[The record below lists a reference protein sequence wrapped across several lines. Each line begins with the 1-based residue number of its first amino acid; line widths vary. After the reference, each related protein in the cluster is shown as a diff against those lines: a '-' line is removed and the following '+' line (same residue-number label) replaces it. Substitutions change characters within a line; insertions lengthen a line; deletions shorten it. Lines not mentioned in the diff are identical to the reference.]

1 MKFLPWRTIMENLES
16 LLKSLYLISGLNM
29 SLFDI
34 NGNLLASYPH
44 QKCPFC
50 YALSK
55 NPEALA
61 HCTASD
67 QQAIEHVKREEK
79 IYIYQCH
86 FHLYEGIM
94 PLYSYGSLTGYLMLG
109 QTITKSPIH
118 HAQVIETASPFFENK
133 EELYDTVSKISVHS
147 KEQIIAFAQVSDT
160 CAKYLSLTNQV
171 QRKNEN
177 LAQEIKRYLHKN
189 FNSQGLS
196 IESLCKHFS
205 CSRGT
210 LINHFKT
217 RYHITIHQYLL
228 ELRLKE
234 SCELLKNPN
243 LSIKEIAIQ
252 CGFSD
257 PNYYSKAFKK
267 MYHCSP
273 IQYRN
278 S

>member
-1 MKFLPWRTIMENLES
+1 M
-16 LLKSLYLISGLNM
+16 
-29 SLFDI
+29 
-34 NGNLLASYPH
+34 
-44 QKCPFC
+44 
-50 YALSK
+50 
-55 NPEALA
+55 
-61 HCTASD
+61 
-67 QQAIEHVKREEK
+67 
-79 IYIYQCH
+79 
-86 FHLYEGIM
+86 
-94 PLYSYGSLTGYLMLG
+94 
-109 QTITKSPIH
+109 
-118 HAQVIETASPFFENK
+118 
-133 EELYDTVSKISVHS
+133 
-147 KEQIIAFAQVSDT
+147 
-160 CAKYLSLTNQV
+160 SLTNQV

-217 RYHITIHQYLL
+217 RYHVTIHHYLL

-267 MYHCSP
+267 MYQRSP
-273 IQYRN
+273 LQYRT
-278 S
+278 SLSL